1 MLNKLWS
8 TPVLQ
13 SKMDDGIKDALI
25 QKLLVDYDIF
35 NPPGDINK
43 INLLEDKCK
52 EIQDFKKTQVVPVF
66 DEFLKLSLDKSLND
80 WKGYSLNG
88 WLAGSGNDYSMRL
101 HNHSGSQLS
110 AVFYLMCEDLDH
122 GGHITFTDPRHN
134 ANRGYDESFNEWFT
148 PLIITPKSG
157 DILVFPS
164 YLYHQVSTYKSN
176 LRLAIP
182 VDIFLYTDS

>member
-1 MLNKLWS
+1 MFNKLWS

-13 SKMDDGIKDALI
+13 SKMDDDIKDALI
-25 QKLLVDYDIF
+25 QKLLMDYDIF
-35 NPPGDINK
+35 NPPSYK
-43 INLLEDKCK
+43 TNLLEDTCK
-52 EIQDFKKTQVVPVF
+52 EICVFKETQVIPAF

-88 WLAGSGNDYSMRL
+88 WLAGSGKNYSVSL
-101 HNHSGSQLS
+101 HNHPGSQLS
-110 AVFYLMCEDLDH
+110 AVFYLMCEDMDQ
-122 GGHITFTDPRHN
+122 GGEITFTDPRHN
-134 ANRGYDESFNEWFT
+134 ANRGYDPSFNEWFA

-182 VDIFLYTDS
+182 IDLFLYTDL